1 MTPEPK
7 HPPIVPSYGTATL
20 ADLSASILASLEPGT
35 PEPVNVLGLAPA
47 ARACL
52 LIVDGLG
59 WELLRDHPAAA
70 PFLSELARN
79 AKPITAGF
87 PATTVT
93 SIGSLGTG
101 KPPGQHGML
110 GYQVMIPGEDFL
122 LNALHWDPRVDP
134 RQWQSLPTVYE
145 RATAAGI
152 AAVHV
157 A

>member
-1 MTPEPK
+1 MTLEPK

-20 ADLSASILASLEPGT
+20 ADLSASILASLEPGS

-79 AKPITAGF
+79 ALAPQGRSRRRRNGVPI
-87 PATTVT
+87 
-93 SIGSLGTG
+93 
-101 KPPGQHGML
+101 
-110 GYQVMIPGEDFL
+110 
-122 LNALHWDPRVDP
+122 
-134 RQWQSLPTVYE
+134 LPKQ
-145 RATAAGI
+145 RATRLVTPEI
-152 AAVHV
+152 VNRLRDEP
-157 A
+157 